1 MTVDVLSRMTKVL
14 SFQAKAGI
22 QEVFVLFN
30 ISKSE
35 NIDSLIIDLRNGKN
49 TNE

>member
-1 MTVDVLSRMTKVL
+1 MDVLSRMTKVL
-14 SFQAKAGI
+14 SFRAIAGI
-22 QEVFVLFN
+22 QKAFVLFN